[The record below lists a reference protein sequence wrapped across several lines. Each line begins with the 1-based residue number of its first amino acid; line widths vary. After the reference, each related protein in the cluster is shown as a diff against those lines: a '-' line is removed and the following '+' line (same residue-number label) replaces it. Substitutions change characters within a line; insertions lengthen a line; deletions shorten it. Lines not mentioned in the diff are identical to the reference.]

1 MPMSPR
7 DARASR
13 GAHRAVR
20 TFALSISLFAFPLY
34 PHVPAARQR
43 CIKSRQNMR
52 RHGHSKTAPY
62 LRYVLIAPCHRVRGI
77 RRRHWGV
84 GNLVF
89 IIYASKAPAAA
100 ASSAASPSTAA
111 ASRAS
116 RAAVATR
123 RALFAAFV
131 AAFAAAFAF
140 ERAQAALWGARCRSL
155 N

>member
-62 LRYVLIAPCHRVRGI
+62 LKFVLIASCHRVRGI

-89 IIYASKAPAAA
+89 IIYSSKAPAA
-100 ASSAASPSTAA
+100 ASSAASPSAAA
-111 ASRAS
+111 ASRAL
-116 RAAVATR
+116 RAAVATC

-131 AAFAAAFAF
+131 ATFAAAFAF
-140 ERAQAALWGARCRSL
+140 ERAQAAPWGARCRSL

>member
-62 LRYVLIAPCHRVRGI
+62 LKIVLIASCHRVRGI
-77 RRRHWGV
+77 RRRRWGV
-84 GNLVF
+84 GNLAF
-89 IIYASKAPAAA
+89 ISYSSKAPAA

-131 AAFAAAFAF
+131 AVFAAAFAF
-140 ERAQAALWGARCRSL
+140 ERAQAAPWGARCRSL